1 MDLTSGSLMFV
12 VALLLITTIFIKI
25 SQGRILI
32 LPACPS
38 PTPPVVSG
46 LALLGLLPM
55 LSKKGLQST
64 IYDLYTKLGS
74 VFTISFFGPKLTFL
88 IGPEVSAHFF
98 QGLDSDI
105 SHGNLFEFTVPMF
118 GKETGYG
125 VDINIRNEQARF
137 YVDALKPSMLRRH
150 VGPMLQEVEEY
161 FAKWGQE
168 GVVDIKQELDQL
180 VMFIASRC
188 LLGKEVREKMFDE
201 FFTLF
206 HQIEEGVNLISF
218 LFPYIP
224 IPTNRRRNNARLKML
239 KVLSEIVRSRK
250 SSNRSEDDTLQRLID
265 SKYRDGRST
274 TEAEVTGTIIG
285 LIFAGKHTSSHTST
299 WTGACL
305 LSDAKFLT
313 AAIEEQRRIISKYG
327 ECIDYNALSEMVTLH
342 SCIKETLRLH
352 PPAPMLVRKAHK
364 NFSVRTKEGREYVI
378 PKGHTVASPVLV
390 NNIIPYIYK
399 DPEVYDPDRFSIGR
413 EEDKAGGKF
422 SYTSFSAGRHVCT
435 GEAYAYQQI
444 KVIWSNLLRNFE
456 LKLVSPFPKTD
467 WSKFLL
473 EPHGKVMVSYKRRAI
488 LGA

>member
-1 MDLTSGSLMFV
+1 MDLTSISLLFV
-12 VALLLITTIFIKI
+12 VSLLIITAIFTKI
-25 SQGRILI
+25 SQGRIVFH
-32 LPACPS
+32 PTCTS

-46 LALLGLLPM
+46 IALLPM
-55 LSKKGLQST
+55 LFKKGLQAT
-64 IYDLYTKLGS
+64 VYDLYSRLGS
-74 VFTISFFGPKLTFL
+74 VFTISFLGPKLTFL

-118 GKETGYG
+118 GEETGYG

-150 VGPMLQEVEEY
+150 VDPMLQEVEEY
-161 FAKWGQE
+161 FAKWGQD
-168 GVVDIKQELDQL
+168 GIVDIKYELDQL
-180 VMFIASRC
+180 IMFIASRC
-188 LLGKEVREKMFDE
+188 LLGKEVRESMFDE

-206 HQIEEGVNLISF
+206 HQIEEGVNLTSF

-224 IPTNRRRNNARLKML
+224 IPTNRRRDKARMKMV
-239 KVLSEIVRSRK
+239 KVLSAIVRSRK
-250 SSNRSEDDTLQRLID
+250 SSNRTEDDTLQRLID
-265 SKYRDGRST
+265 SKYKDGRST

-305 LSDAKFLT
+305 LNDAKFLA
-313 AAIEEQRRIISKYG
+313 AAIEEQRKIINKCG
-327 ECIDYNALSEMVTLH
+327 EHIDYNTLSEMVTLH

-364 NFSVRTKEGREYVI
+364 HFTVRTKQGNEYVI

-390 NNIIPYIYK
+390 NNVLPHIYK
-399 DPEVYDPDRFSIGR
+399 DPELYDPERFCLGR
-413 EEDKAGGKF
+413 EEDKIGGKF

-435 GEAYAYQQI
+435 GEAYAYLQI
-444 KVIWSNLLRNFE
+444 KVIWSHLLRNFE
-456 LKLVSPFPKTD
+456 LEMLTPFPKTD

-473 EPHGKVMVSYKRRAI
+473 EPHGKVMVSYKRRTL
-488 LGA
+488 LGD